1 MIRVGGL
8 LDRGRV
14 DHGERQRDRLLR
26 HLPDREERAEND
38 GKIDGALK
46 YAAFLFF
53 GTNDQRVGRFESF
66 DGMSFG
72 FHRVGLFDDRPYCK
86 ARATA

>member
-14 DHGERQRDRLLR
+14 DHSERQRDRLLR
-26 HLPDREERAEND
+26 YLPDREERAEND

-53 GTNDQRVGRFESF
+53 GANDQRVGRFESF
-66 DGMSFG
+66 SGVCFS
-72 FHRVGLFDDRPYCK
+72 FHRVGLFDVRPYCN

>member
-14 DHGERQRDRLLR
+14 DHGERQRDWLLR
-26 HLPDREERAEND
+26 HLPDRKECAEND
-38 GKIDGALK
+38 GKIDGAFK

-66 DGMSFG
+66 SGVSFN
-72 FHRVGLFDDRPYCK
+72 FHRVGLFDDRPYCN